1 MALYELII
9 TSIFTISAFIGVSL
23 IFSGLKSHNRQE
35 LPGIALLILGAS
47 FGYVNLSSYGA
58 LIAFPHLIRALS
70 PFMYLIGPLFFVYM
84 LCVTRNS
91 GKLQPRDSV
100 HFLFFAL
107 HFLELLPFY
116 LKDAETKRQLAEIIQ
131 TDINVLFRSGSGI
144 IPITVHYFFRIFLL
158 NAYAVWMWIVIR
170 SKSVR
175 EDEKKYEH
183 LKVIAMFFSGMT
195 VLLTGIF
202 LIGTSGFPKNLQSYG
217 NLFLLNVL
225 SLFLLFSFGF
235 LIFSKHLTSFLN
247 PRSSR
252 PADEAE
258 NDEIDGNADVDP
270 FEILS
275 GFTDSDLETFR
286 IRIRAALT
294 KEAITNLDLKAADI
308 AEKADIPKRIFSA
321 LLSSQFGCSF
331 RHLLNTCRVEEAK
344 RLIEENEDE
353 LHSMDGIGS
362 MAGFASRSTF
372 YRVFKEITGMT
383 PKAYKEFLLNS

>member
-9 TSIFTISAFIGVSL
+9 TSIVTISAFIGFSL

-47 FGYVNLSSYGA
+47 FGYVNLSSYGVLVA
-58 LIAFPHLIRALS
+58 YPHLIRALS

-91 GKLQPRDSV
+91 GKLQPRDSF

-116 LKDAETKRQLAEIIQ
+116 LKDAEAKRQLAEIIQ
-131 TDINVLFRSGSGI
+131 TDINTMFRSGSGI
-144 IPITVHYFFRIFLL
+144 IPIAAHYFFRIFLL
-158 NAYAVWMWIVIR
+158 NVYAVWMWIVIR

-175 EDEKKYEH
+175 EDGKKYEH
-183 LKVIAMFFSGMT
+183 LRVIALFFSGMT

-202 LIGTSGFPKNLQSYG
+202 LIGTAGFPKNLQSYG

-235 LIFSKHLTSFLN
+235 LIFSKHLTSFLIPN
-247 PRSSR
+247 KGPT
-252 PADEAE
+252 DFENNEAE
-258 NDEIDGNADVDP
+258 GNSDDNS

-275 GFTDSDLETFR
+275 GFTDSELETFR
-286 IRIRAALT
+286 IRIQAALT

-308 AEKADIPKRIFSA
+308 AEKADIPKRIFSP